1 MLAQTKIAPVKSAI
15 LIIYD
20 CFNYLIINHLLSD
33 AELGEDGLEDV
44 GGGDFAGDFAKV
56 VDDAAD
62 LLCEKVGWYICVHTL
77 AGGGKSF
84 TRALKR

>member
-15 LIIYD
+15 LIIYYW
-20 CFNYLIINHLLSD
+20 FNYLITNRLLAD

-44 GGGDFAGDFAKV
+44 GGGDFAGDFAEV

-62 LLCEKVGWYICVHTL
+62 IF
-77 AGGGKSF
+77 A
-84 TRALKR
+84 